1 MPPDHHCHSQSTN
14 SVARLSAFSCVSKL
28 DRLSRVSVGYQI
40 VSLLL
45 SAGISWFVISQ
56 NIPHDHLL
64 LAIACLTSQLGYVI
78 ARASLNKS
86 PILQGLLV
94 LQYFFV
100 LLIGYYL
107 PILSWY
113 EFLFI
118 PCILLEFVLIFPFTT
133 TVVLEVVLGMMG
145 AIVFSNHL
153 ISASVITV
161 QQLSFPLSLLSFCF
175 YVPISL
181 ACILIATIRHARQQE
196 EARLAQIED
205 LNHRLEGINRNIN
218 QKLFGIQQ
226 DSSQK
231 ERMRITKEIH
241 DTAGY
246 VFINVIMLLQTAM
259 AVLDSDRKL
268 GEAKINDALDYTR
281 RGMNEIRYILREMRA
296 YEKPSLGLQ
305 NELYELADLFMK
317 ATGVKVKMEYG
328 NWPRSLGR
336 KLDMFFISF
345 LQESLTNA
353 LKHGHASTIDM
364 LCWENTSGVMML
376 VKDNGVGSQGPINP
390 GIGLSGISDFVK
402 GIQGTVEVGSD
413 ETGFHIR
420 VSLPCDSVLKLQQES
435 DSDSDR
441 AYYGLETPQSDAG
454 TNLSGNGNFS
464 SNKN

>member
-1 MPPDHHCHSQSTN
+1 MG
-14 SVARLSAFSCVSKL
+14 KL
-28 DRLSRVSVGYQI
+28 DRLSRVSVCYQF
-40 VSLLL
+40 VSFLIA
-45 SAGISWFVISQ
+45 SCISWFIISRDQ
-56 NIPHDHLL
+56 TLEHVP
-64 LAIACLTSQLGYVI
+64 LAIVFLVYQLGYVVT
-78 ARASLNKS
+78 RVCLNKS

-113 EFLFI
+113 EFLFL
-118 PCILLEFVLIFPFTT
+118 PCILLEFVLLFPFTT
-133 TVVLEVVLGMMG
+133 AMVLEVVRGMTG
-145 AIVFSNHL
+145 AIVVSHHL
-153 ISASVITV
+153 ISTSIITMREF
-161 QQLSFPLSLLSFCF
+161 SFPLSLLSFCF
-175 YVPISL
+175 YPPISL
-181 ACILIATIRHARQQE
+181 AFILVAIIRHARQRE
-196 EARLAQIED
+196 EAHLAQVED
-205 LNHRLEGINRNIN
+205 LNHRLEGINHNIN

-305 NELYELADLFMK
+305 NELYEVADLFMK
-317 ATGVKVKMEYG
+317 ATEVKVKMEYG

-353 LKHGHASTIDM
+353 LKHGHASCIDM
-364 LCWENTSGVMML
+364 LCWENSSGVMML

-390 GIGLSGISDFVK
+390 GIGLSGIRDFVK

-413 ETGFHIR
+413 ETGFLIR
-420 VSLPCDSVLKLQQES
+420 VSIPHDSVLKLQQES
-435 DSDSDR
+435 DSDGER
-441 AYYGLETPQSDAG
+441 AYYGLE
-454 TNLSGNGNFS
+454 NV
-464 SNKN
+464 